1 MRYFLDCEYNGFG
14 GALLSLA
21 LVPEDGAEE
30 LYLTLDCADPIE
42 PWVERNVVPYL
53 GQVPEGLKLP
63 AMSRDKAAH
72 ALAMYLDQDP
82 EPEIFADWP
91 TDIELLCGLL
101 SFAPGRMVAV
111 PEMRFRLL
119 QLGRFSPAE
128 NSAVA
133 HNALHDAR
141 AFRDHVMKQLEI

>member
-14 GALLSLA
+14 GKLLSLA
-21 LVPEDGAEE
+21 LVPEDGGEE
-30 LYLTLDCADPIE
+30 LYLTFDCAGPIE
-42 PWVERNVVPYL
+42 PWVERNVLPFLDHVPDNAR
-53 GQVPEGLKLP
+53 LP
-63 AMSRDKAAH
+63 VLDREQSAQAIAMFLAH
-72 ALAMYLDQDP
+72 DP
-82 EPEIFADWP
+82 EPEILADWP

-101 SFAPGRMVAV
+101 TFAPGRMVAV

-119 QLGRFSPAE
+119 TLGTFSPAE

-141 AFRDHVMKQLEI
+141 AFRDHILGLE

>member
-21 LVPEDGAEE
+21 LVPEDGGEE
-30 LYLTLDCADPIE
+30 LYLTFDCADPLE

-53 GQVPEGLKLP
+53 GTVPDGLKLP
-63 AMSRDKAAH
+63 AMSREQAAH
-72 ALAMYLDQDP
+72 SIAMYLDRDL
-82 EPEIFADWP
+82 EPEILADWP

-101 SFAPGRMVAV
+101 TFAPGRMVALS
-111 PEMRFRLL
+111 EMRFRLL
-119 QLGRFSPAE
+119 TLGRFSPAE

-141 AFRDHVMKQLEI
+141 ALRAHVLGLEP